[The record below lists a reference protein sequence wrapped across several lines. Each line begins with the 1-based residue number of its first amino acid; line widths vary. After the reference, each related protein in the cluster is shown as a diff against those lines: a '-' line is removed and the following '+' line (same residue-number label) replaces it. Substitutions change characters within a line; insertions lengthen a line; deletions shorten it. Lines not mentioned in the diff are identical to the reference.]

1 MVRFNIVE
9 WEKSP
14 WWWVGWLA
22 FALVWMTFD
31 IIVGQLF
38 IAGMMLGLA
47 VHYLTKLID
56 TVVERREEKLKA
68 LKEEETNGI

>member
-22 FALVWMTFD
+22 FSLFWMTFD
-31 IIVGQLF
+31 LIVGQLF
-38 IAGMMLGLA
+38 LAGLMAGLA
-47 VHYLTKLID
+47 VYYTGKVID
-56 TVVERREEKLKA
+56 AVVERREEKTKGT
-68 LKEEETNGI
+68 KGRRD